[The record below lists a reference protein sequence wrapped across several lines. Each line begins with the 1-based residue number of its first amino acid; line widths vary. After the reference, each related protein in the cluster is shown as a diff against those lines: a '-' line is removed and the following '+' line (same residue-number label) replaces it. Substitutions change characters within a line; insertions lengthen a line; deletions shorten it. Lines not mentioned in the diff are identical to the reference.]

1 MVTASEI
8 FICIGFVV
16 LAIVEPMPSLEE
28 EEQNRIELAH
38 RSDEMVAD
46 EVSNSAAFGAGR
58 TSNKDNI
65 DVVAIKPQIASGEST
80 GLYIIAVVAGISA
93 AATVG
98 LIAVGIGWY
107 K

>member
-1 MVTASEI
+1 LS
-8 FICIGFVV
+8 
-16 LAIVEPMPSLEE
+16 
-28 EEQNRIELAH
+28 H
-38 RSDEMVAD
+38 RSDE
-46 EVSNSAAFGAGR
+46 AFSEENDQVEEGEYR
-58 TSNKDNI
+58 NNDQVE
-65 DVVAIKPQIASGEST
+65 VVAVQPQLANNEST

>member
-1 MVTASEI
+1 MRQRSLSFLV
-8 FICIGFVV
+8 FLVLGIGKP
-16 LAIVEPMPSLEE
+16 LPSLEK
-28 EEQNRIELAH
+28 EEQNRIELSH
-38 RSDEMVAD
+38 RSDEMFAEEVA
-46 EVSNSAAFGAGR
+46 NPAALGAR
-58 TSNKDNI
+58 PAANKDHV